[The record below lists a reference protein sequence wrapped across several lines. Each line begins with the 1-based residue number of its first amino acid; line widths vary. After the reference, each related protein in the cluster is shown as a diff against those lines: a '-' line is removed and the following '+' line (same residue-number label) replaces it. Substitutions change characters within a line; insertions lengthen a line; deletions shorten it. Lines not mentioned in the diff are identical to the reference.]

1 MLKRKAFESLSIW
14 KEKSDN
20 KSLIVTGARQIG
32 KTYIVR
38 EFGKEFDSFIELNFL
53 QQPELS
59 GIFKN
64 SLTVDAILMGIRLS
78 KPGIKIV
85 EGNTLLFLDE
95 IQECPEAITALK
107 FLAEDKRIRTIAS
120 GSALGMAYNRTS
132 SFPVG
137 YVEYLDMF
145 SLDFEEFLW
154 AMNVDADIIEHV
166 KEHFNA
172 LTQVE
177 EILHD
182 KFMQYFRQYMVL
194 GGMPERK
201 NRSCWISC
209 SCRSWI

>member
-59 GIFKN
+59 GIFMN

-107 FLAEDKRIRTIAS
+107 FLAEDKRIIR
-120 GSALGMAYNRTS
+120 
-132 SFPVG
+132 
-137 YVEYLDMF
+137 F
-145 SLDFEEFLW
+145 S
-154 AMNVDADIIEHV
+154 MHR
-166 KEHFNA
+166 KRA
-172 LTQVE
+172 LT
-177 EILHD
+177 
-182 KFMQYFRQYMVL
+182 KSF
-194 GGMPERK
+194 
-201 NRSCWISC
+201 S
-209 SCRSWI
+209 